1 MQGQVELMVFTSRDL
16 NLRWVAFVTL
26 GRGSEHCEEEEI
38 GQQGSGDEQ
47 VRTSVYP
54 SITLIVVLVPL
65 SASAIQ
71 RHLPSQVSFINVP
84 QVMMIM
90 AAS

>member
-1 MQGQVELMVFTSRDL
+1 VQGHVELMVFTSRDL
-16 NLRWVAFVTL
+16 NLRWVAFVAL

-47 VRTSVYP
+47 VSTYLGLPQRNTHRRARP
-54 SITLIVVLVPL
+54 TECECHPAPF
-65 SASAIQ
+65 ASQ
-71 RHLPSQVSFINVP
+71 LHHVP
-84 QVMMIM
+84 QAM